1 MVVIV
6 VVRKVLIST
15 LSIEIKLQSG
25 DFLKRIRS
33 ESYNCALAEIDQATF
48 PNHGTPLK
56 RMDVK
61 A

>member
-1 MVVIV
+1 MGVIV
-6 VVRKVLIST
+6 VVRKILIST

-25 DFLKRIRS
+25 DFLKGVRS
-33 ESYNCALAEIDQATF
+33 ESYNCALAEMDQANF